1 MTTTG
6 RHKSNRQN
14 LQQVSRP
21 TNTIGAEAINIVE
34 AVEVNV
40 DATEVPFS
48 KIEED
53 PNPENIPTAEIVPKA
68 ETDQHQGTETR
79 VPVTGAA
86 HHIKEHVWRLTKVSQ
101 LPENGTLRNK
111 LQVTQSYGVGHEH
124 VVSIDGA
131 IDDRVHAQP

>member
-1 MTTTG
+1 VTTTG
-6 RHKSNRQN
+6 RHRSNRQN

-53 PNPENIPTAEIVPKA
+53 PNPEDIPTVEIVQKA
-68 ETDQHQGTETR
+68 KTDQHQGTEIR

-86 HHIKEHVWRLTKVSQ
+86 DRTKARVWRLTKS
-101 LPENGTLRNK
+101 
-111 LQVTQSYGVGHEH
+111 VT
-124 VVSIDGA
+124 IA
-131 IDDRVHAQP
+131 

>member
-6 RHKSNRQN
+6 RHRSNRQN

-40 DATEVPFS
+40 DPTEDPFS

-53 PNPENIPTAEIVPKA
+53 PNPENIPTVEIVQKA
-68 ETDQHQGTETR
+68 KTDKHQGTKIR

-86 HHIKEHVWRLTKVSQ
+86 DHTKARVRRLTK
-101 LPENGTLRNK
+101 
-111 LQVTQSYGVGHEH
+111 
-124 VVSIDGA
+124 SITIA
-131 IDDRVHAQP
+131 